1 MKLRHFDLCITFLQ
15 QQVGLYFAQSMCED
29 QDGLVFVYFM
39 HHVHNSVF
47 NPQEY
52 KEFKKLIEVI
62 PPKFSAVHLC
72 FPAGQFYEIA
82 KAAIMLL
89 MGKENRKRLRLHVG
103 SYQECKYA
111 LRSFGIPV
119 SRLPIDLES
128 KFKISKKKQ
137 FDLRYHKKW
146 LSMREAKETA
156 MFAAIGRDRCGRVVE
171 PNNNDIGVSFKGVM
185 VAVRDFRS
193 KFVECPRHEDCLF
206 GKGRPAMYHPGNIAM
221 RRLLEAKIQR
231 FEAMAPLQ
239 KSIVVWEVVNEISR
253 GKGRF
258 LKEDTYYAGAL
269 VITDDDTAFKKIA
282 IAFRD
287 LKKRRIRGGE
297 QKDARGKPVR
307 RSSKQLAE
315 KKDVQTTRNR
325 SATVDSQRSGISSGG
340 RSSVSTN
347 PGVNISMDNSTA
359 TNPGMNISVDKDLN
373 IGDELH
379 LCFFPPSE
387 GDNDSLSK

>member
-1 MKLRHFDLCITFLQ
+1 
-15 QQVGLYFAQSMCED
+15 MCED

-39 HHVHNSVF
+39 HHVHNSIF

-62 PPKFSAVHLC
+62 PPRFSAVHLC

-82 KAAIMLL
+82 KAAIILL

-137 FDLRYHKKW
+137 FDLKYHRKW

-156 MFAAIGRDRCGRVVE
+156 MFAAIGRDRRGRTVE
-171 PNNNDIGVSFKGVM
+171 PNKNDIGVSFKGVM
-185 VAVRDFRS
+185 TAVREFRS

-221 RRLLEAKIQR
+221 RRLLEAKIER

-239 KSIVVWEVVNEISR
+239 KSIVVWEVVNAISQ

-258 LKEDTYYAGAL
+258 LKEDSDHAGVL

-287 LKKRRIRGGE
+287 LKKRRIREGE
-297 QKDARGKPVR
+297 QKDSGGRPMR
-307 RSSKQLAE
+307 RSSKQQLAE
-315 KKDVQTTRNR
+315 KKDLQTTRNQ
-325 SATVDSQRSGISSGG
+325 SAMVDSQLSFISSGG
-340 RSSVSTN
+340 RSSVSSS
-347 PGVNISMDNSTA
+347 PGVHVSIDNSTS
-359 TNPGMNISVDKDLN
+359 TSPGMNICMDTDLD
-373 IGDELH
+373 IGNELH
-379 LCFFPPSE
+379 LCFFPPSQ
-387 GDNDSLSK
+387 GDNDSPSKPRKAI